1 MKKRCEKF
9 LCVSICYCLD
19 YPLIMNKTEN
29 AFSPKL
35 PDQAISK
42 KDFAMLMQLKIE
54 KVGKKL
60 KKWEIL
66 AAVAT

>member
-1 MKKRCEKF
+1 MHHVETVSNINQITFQNNKIEK
-9 LCVSICYCLD
+9 
-19 YPLIMNKTEN
+19 
-29 AFSPKL
+29 AFSPKMQ
-35 PDQAISK
+35 DQAISK

>member
-1 MKKRCEKF
+1 
-9 LCVSICYCLD
+9 
-19 YPLIMNKTEN
+19 MNKTEN
-29 AFSPKL
+29 AFSPRL
-35 PDQAISK
+35 PNQAISK

-66 AAVAT
+66 VAVAT